1 MTRYNICI
9 PQDVVRQLLSILDPE
24 GVDLR
29 SRRRLIRRRYCSK
42 GPNYL
47 VHIDGY
53 DKLKA
58 FGFAVHGA
66 IDGFSRK
73 MLWLQVGFTNNDPR
87 YIAKFFMEY
96 VRCINGVPCVVR
108 GDRGTE
114 ISIVRDIQ
122 RALRLNH
129 NDNMQ
134 EASFLY
140 GRSTSNQRIE
150 RWWRHLTESLTRF
163 YIDLFKELQRI
174 GEFDNSDPLQVEA
187 LRFCFTGLIQRD
199 FDLILQE
206 WNQHCI
212 RRQNNVEAPDGKPDL
227 MYYVPEMYDYEEQKM
242 PLLYPQEEL
251 DEVEHLLCREYP
263 PFGCAPEFVDVIN
276 CIVGNVR
283 HFVLPQSAEEAVN
296 LYSELIEILS
306 QYT

>member
-1 MTRYNICI
+1 MTLRQELQGTGHYLGYRGMWRRLMTRYNICI
-9 PQDVVRQLLSILDPE
+9 PQDVLVRQLLSILDPE

-73 MLWLQVGFTNNDPR
+73 MLWLQVGFKNNDPR
-87 YIAKFFMEY
+87 YIAKFLMEY
-96 VRCINGVPCVVR
+96 VRGINGVPCVVR
-108 GDRGTE
+108 GDHGTE
-114 ISIVRDIQ
+114 NSIVRDIQ

-140 GRSTSNQRIE
+140 GCSTSNQRIE
-150 RWWRHLTESLTRF
+150 RWWRHLTESWTRF
-163 YIDLFKELQRI
+163 YIDLFKEIAEDRRI
-174 GEFDNSDPLQVEA
+174 
-187 LRFCFTGLIQRD
+187 R
-199 FDLILQE
+199 
-206 WNQHCI
+206 
-212 RRQNNVEAPDGKPDL
+212 
-227 MYYVPEMYDYEEQKM
+227 
-242 PLLYPQEEL
+242 
-251 DEVEHLLCREYP
+251 
-263 PFGCAPEFVDVIN
+263 
-276 CIVGNVR
+276 
-283 HFVLPQSAEEAVN
+283 
-296 LYSELIEILS
+296 
-306 QYT
+306 